1 MAEVV
6 LKNIKKV
13 YPNTEKSEKKRKGM
27 MRKSKISRLQ
37 KKEYLLSRILIL
49 KLQIKSLSYW

>member
-13 YPNTEKSEKKRKGM
+13 YPHSGEKEKKKKAKGNCFA
-27 MRKSKISRLQ
+27 RASVS
-37 KKEYLLSRILIL
+37 
-49 KLQIKSLSYW
+49 

>member
-13 YPNTEKSEKKRKGM
+13 YPHSGEKEKK
-27 MRKSKISRLQ
+27 
-37 KKEYLLSRILIL
+37 KKAKESPE
-49 KLQIKSLSYW
+49 K